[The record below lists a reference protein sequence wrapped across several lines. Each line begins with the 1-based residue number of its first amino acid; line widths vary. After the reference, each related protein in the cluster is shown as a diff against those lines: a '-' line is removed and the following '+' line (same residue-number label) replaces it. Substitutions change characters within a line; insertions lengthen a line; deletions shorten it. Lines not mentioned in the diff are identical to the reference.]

1 MASPKLNVVA
11 TIPEIPEAAEA
22 EGTVLVTEAA
32 AVAIGKY
39 LQEHGAPEGSGL
51 RIGVR
56 GGGCSGLSY
65 FLDAD
70 REPKDNDHVI
80 EAFGARLFI
89 DPKSLVFLQ
98 GTTLDFVKGL
108 MESGFKFVN
117 PKAGK
122 GCGCG
127 ESFSM

>member
-1 MASPKLNVVA
+1 MNAKLSVVA
-11 TIPEIPEAAEA
+11 TAPQV
-22 EGTVLVTEAA
+22 EGTVQITESAA
-32 AVAIGKY
+32 KAIKKY
-39 LQEHGAPEGSGL
+39 LAEHDKPETAGL

-65 FLDAD
+65 FLDAED
-70 REPKDNDHVI
+70 APRANDHI
-80 EAFGARLFI
+80 IDAFGTRVWI

-98 GTTLDFVKGL
+98 GTVFDYVSGL

-117 PKAGK
+117 PKQTK

-127 ESFSM
+127 ESFAM

>member
-1 MASPKLNVVA
+1 MSNPKLNVVE
-11 TIPEIPEAAEA
+11 TIPEAT
-22 EGTVLVTEAA
+22 GTVEVTEAA
-32 AVAIGKY
+32 AVAIRKY
-39 LQEHGAPEGSGL
+39 LVDAGSPEGSGI

-65 FLDAD
+65 FLDAEETP
-70 REPKDNDHVI
+70 RPNDKVI
-80 EAFGARLFI
+80 ESFGSRVFI
-89 DPKSLVFLQ
+89 DPKSLLFLQ
-98 GTTLDFVKGL
+98 GTTLDFVTGL

-122 GCGCG
+122 PCGCG

>member
-1 MASPKLNVVA
+1 MSALDVLQQTPKA
-11 TIPEIPEAAEA
+11 T
-22 EGTVLVTEAA
+22 GTVDVTEAA
-32 AVAIGKY
+32 AKAIKKY
-39 LQEHGAPEGSGL
+39 LVDHDAPEGAGL

-65 FLDAD
+65 FLDVD
-70 REPKDNDHVI
+70 VSPKETDHVL
-80 EAFGARLFI
+80 EAPLDVKVFV
-89 DPKSLVFLQ
+89 DPKSMLFLQ
-98 GTTLDFVKGL
+98 GSTLDFVTGL

-127 ESFSM
+127 ESFAPA

>member
-1 MASPKLNVVA
+1 MANPSLNVVA
-11 TIPEIPEAAEA
+11 TTPET
-22 EGTVLVTEAA
+22 EGTIGVTEAA
-32 AVAIGKY
+32 AVAIQKY
-39 LQEHGAPEGSGL
+39 LKDHDAKQGAGI

-70 REPKDNDHVI
+70 DNPKDNDHVI
-80 EAFGARLFI
+80 EAYGSRVFI
-89 DPKSLVFLQ
+89 DPKSLLFLQ
-98 GTTLDFVKGL
+98 GTTLDYVTGL
-108 MESGFKFVN
+108 MEAGFKFVN

-122 GCGCG
+122 ACGCG

>member
-1 MASPKLNVVA
+1 MTAPSLNVVSTSPETEA
-11 TIPEIPEAAEA
+11 TV
-22 EGTVLVTEAA
+22 GVTEAA
-32 AVAIGKY
+32 ATAIQKY
-39 LQEHGAPEGSGL
+39 LRDNDANDGAGI

-65 FLDAD
+65 FLDAAD
-70 REPKDNDHVI
+70 DPKDNDHVI
-80 EAFGARLFI
+80 EAFGSRVFI
-89 DPKSLVFLQ
+89 DPKSLLFLQ
-98 GTTLDFVKGL
+98 GTTLDYVTGL
-108 MESGFKFVN
+108 MEAGFKFVN